1 MDVVEGMVPDRG
13 YISPH
18 FITNPDKMEVS
29 FENAYVLLYDGRL
42 SSMNDLLP
50 ILEGVSQQSKP
61 LVLIADDL
69 EGDVLGTLVVNK
81 MRGNLQVC
89 GIKSPI
95 LVIERKR

>member
-1 MDVVEGMVPDRG
+1 MV
-13 YISPH
+13 
-18 FITNPDKMEVS
+18 
-29 FENAYVLLYDGRL
+29 YVLLYDGRL

-89 GIKSPI
+89 GIKSPGFGD
-95 LVIERKR
+95 RKKEMMQDIDEF